1 MKNQHCT
8 VQCPVWLVVT
18 ARKVL
23 NVSGSSSQEQL
34 TKSTSTTIRKQ
45 SVTRCD
51 AVHCEQKF
59 LPDPAHKK
67 HNDNNQDSENG
78 NKEHNQESV
87 TNILGIPR
95 VSSQT
100 FIVGSIASS
109 TFQKVCKN
117 SSASGSCS
125 RGSSESL
132 SVGRV
137 ARESGGW
144 CPRITAIGLG
154 PAPSTL
160 QTCHSLQLAGNTD
173 VPQLTTNLSRSIPP
187 LGAYSYDDYYSYSE
201 LLRSLS
207 FVSHLNLQIQ
217 HGDPVD

>member
-1 MKNQHCT
+1 M
-8 VQCPVWLVVT
+8 QCP
-18 ARKVL
+18 
-23 NVSGSSSQEQL
+23 
-34 TKSTSTTIRKQ
+34 
-45 SVTRCD
+45 
-51 AVHCEQKF
+51 HCEQKF
-59 LPDPAHKK
+59 LPDTAHKK
-67 HNDNNQDSENG
+67 HNDNNQQQRRQSE
-78 NKEHNQESV
+78 ESV

-117 SSASGSCS
+117 RSASGSCS

-137 ARESGGW
+137 ARESGGC

-160 QTCHSLQLAGNTD
+160 QTCHSLQPAGNTD

-187 LGAYSYDDYYSYSE
+187 LGAYWYDDYYSYSE